1 MRMYFIVV
9 SRELLAPL
17 PLCPSFDCVLFE
29 RIGNVPVFD
38 CVTSFVFLFVGIRG
52 AENESAF

>member
-17 PLCPSFDCVLFE
+17 PSCFDCVLFE
-29 RIGNVPVFD
+29 RIGNIPVFD
-38 CVTSFVFLFVGIRG
+38 CVTSFVFLFAGIHG
-52 AENESAF
+52 AENESVF